1 MDILSKM
8 KGFVLFF
15 FFKELVSLLP
25 LSTNENKTFVSYL
38 AKVAPIIYLFFPGLP
53 FNQDSL
59 LEHCQET
66 LTYL

>member
-8 KGFVLFF
+8 KRFVLFF

-25 LSTNENKTFVSYL
+25 LLTSENKTFVSYL
-38 AKVAPIIYLFFPGLP
+38 AKVAPIIYLCFPGLP

-59 LEHCQET
+59 LEHCRET